1 MKLATSAEVIF
12 DGGIRRGTDII
23 KALALGAKACMT
35 ARPFAYG
42 MAAAGEAGVNRAADL
57 LRSEF
62 EKNMVFVGA
71 SSLDDVTEDLIRDR
85 NV

>member
-1 MKLATSAEVIF
+1 
-12 DGGIRRGTDII
+12 
-23 KALALGAKACMT
+23 MT